1 MVATPMSTPKRKREQ
16 MTIDNFPHRD
26 GSAQFT
32 FAIDHSVSDG
42 SVSPRTSVAHRFQGL
57 ALEGGGGVTRYRTGE
72 GASPSLGPTST
83 KNDIVMVMDIDI
95 DDGAQRKRA
104 RLPDFNMPSDTDSI
118 EALEAAGSTDPLWTT
133 SGLELHSSA
142 PFSQTEKPQNAS
154 RNATRRQLS
163 PKALRFDLDTAI
175 IKQSETIAN
184 THESKPSVS
193 FGTNDHTC
201 DGATTTIP
209 AEGEDGDAISLP
221 PVAVGQDSPSS
232 TLKHGTRSPKRRAG
246 TPPPSSFLKA
256 KSKSDPES
264 TVTDPV
270 RASLTWHDDEIT
282 VYDPDDSDDDGT
294 GINGIG
300 FKPTPAIAYARNL
313 KRKQQLAEYKKREER
328 DARARRSQR
337 RGAGLNGSAS
347 GRVSSPARSSVGDVS
362 KGAKTKVERRRVRFL
377 ESVVKE
383 AIGV

>member
-16 MTIDNFPHRD
+16 MTIDDFPRRD

-32 FAIDHSVSDG
+32 FAIDYSVSDG

-72 GASPSLGPTST
+72 GASPLLGPSSK
-83 KNDIVMVMDIDI
+83 KNDAVMAMDIDI

-104 RLPDFNMPSDTDSI
+104 RLPDFDMLSDPAST
-118 EALEAAGSTDPLWTT
+118 AAIVTAGPTESLWTT
-133 SGLELHSSA
+133 SSPEHHSST
-142 PFSQTEKPQNAS
+142 PSSQTEKPPKAS
-154 RNATRRQLS
+154 LNATRRQLS
-163 PKALRFDLDTAI
+163 HKSCRFDLDTAI
-175 IKQSETIAN
+175 IEQSETIAN
-184 THESKPSVS
+184 TQESKPNVS
-193 FGTNDHTC
+193 FSTNDHTC
-201 DGATTTIP
+201 AGARTTIS
-209 AEGEDGDAISLP
+209 EDDDAISLP
-221 PVAVGQDSPSS
+221 VDTLGQNSPSS
-232 TLKHGTRSPKRRAG
+232 TLKHGIRSPKRRAG

-256 KSKSDPES
+256 KSKSHSEP
-264 TVTDPV
+264 TITDPV
-270 RASLTWHDDEIT
+270 RASLTWHDNEIT
-282 VYDPDDSDDDGT
+282 IYDPDDSDDDGT

-300 FKPTPAIAYARNL
+300 FKPTPAIAYARNV

-328 DARARRSQR
+328 EARARRSQR